1 MQITMTV
8 FVHSKKKFFFS
19 CIFRLFLFFIDCLIF
34 IYQIIFTFLLIF
46 LFFILFFIIFVF
58 HLLIYLFLF
67 YFQFWQQWVTIILP
81 SLQET
86 KKLHCEAKKKELE

>member
-46 LFFILFFIIFVF
+46 FIFYFVF
-58 HLLIYLFLF
+58 HYFCISFADLFIPFLF
-67 YFQFWQQWVTIILP
+67 SVLAAMGHHNSPFL
-81 SLQET
+81 
-86 KKLHCEAKKKELE
+86 ARNKEVAL